1 MILLRD
7 SKYDFTTA
15 FDSSSLGNLELK
27 DFAFSCCNMLRAIN
41 LLRSSFYIK
50 STTLFDNLSF

>member
-15 FDSSSLGNLELK
+15 FNSSTLGNLELK
-27 DFAFSCCNMLRAIN
+27 YFAFSCCNMLRAMN
-41 LLRSSFYIK
+41 LLRCSFI
-50 STTLFDNLSF
+50 LNLLLYLTI